1 MPRLTPVGQNWRD
14 GHAGHAPEAAAA
26 EVRGAG
32 LASSPLARDVDVYN
46 AASAE

>member
-26 EVRGAG
+26 VAAERGWPV
-32 LASSPLARDVDVYN
+32 LRQL
-46 AASAE
+46 